1 MRSDI
6 NILWIEDSPEWQ
18 KQAEQL
24 FNFRIND
31 YGLLTNIN
39 YVSEDIVSLFAQI
52 KNEAA
57 GYKIYDIIFIDYN
70 ISGEDEK
77 DDDISQNITGDKIIE
92 EFRKYDI
99 DADILF
105 YSENLSEDRRQEI
118 ILSSSAAFD
127 GIYLASRKDFQD
139 KALKLYRK
147 NIRKLTSMLNIR
159 GLLTDKTSE
168 NDYVIKS
175 YLLEKY
181 DKLSDENKKI
191 VSEKI
196 KLILG
201 NNLNTINTKSEE
213 VKKLC
218 DGNVSIKKV
227 IKFMDVFFSILD
239 KYHIFEFILGLN
251 NNMTFAEHS
260 IDDYAE
266 KIIKM
271 RNKVAHKK
279 IDICKRQNY
288 LKYYDILEQYRER
301 TCPDNCSSDECPTEV
316 SNNNISLDDWKE
328 TLKLANEYSKLFDKI
343 LKELETETDSPEQ

>member
-1 MRSDI
+1 MNYDL
-6 NILWIEDSPEWQ
+6 NILWIEDSKDWLETTQEWFLS
-18 KQAEQL
+18 KTEE
-24 FNFRIND
+24 
-31 YGLLTNIN
+31 YGLMIN
-39 YVSEDIVSLFAQI
+39 FKILSSSKEIEILPESI
-52 KNEAA
+52 KNEVL
-57 GYKIYDIIFIDYN
+57 GFKLYDIIFVDFN
-70 ISGEDEK
+70 IS
-77 DDDISQNITGDKIIE
+77 DKIDGAMLIE
-92 EFRKYDI
+92 DFRNSNI

-105 YSENLSEDRRQEI
+105 YSDKLKTEELKEKMNNLEFS
-118 ILSSSAAFD
+118 
-127 GIYLASRKDFQD
+127 GIYVSKKDNFQEM
-139 KALKLYRK
+139 AINLFEK
-147 NIRKLTSMLNIR
+147 NTRRLTSLLNIR

-168 NDYVIKS
+168 NDYVVKS

-196 KLILG
+196 KLILA

-218 DGNVSIKKV
+218 DGNVSIKKI
-227 IKFMDVFFSILD
+227 IKLMDVFFSILD

-251 NNMTFAEHS
+251 NDMTFAEHS